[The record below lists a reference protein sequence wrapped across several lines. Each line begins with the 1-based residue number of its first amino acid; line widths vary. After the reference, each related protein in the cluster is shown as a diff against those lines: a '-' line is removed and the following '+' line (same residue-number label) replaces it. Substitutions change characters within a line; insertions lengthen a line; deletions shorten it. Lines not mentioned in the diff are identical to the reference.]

1 MMYLET
7 IKDTAKSKAINIH
20 REREWLLV
28 WDKDGKCRAY
38 SMRHDNLHFSVDVL
52 NDNFINVSK
61 IVVG

>member
-1 MMYLET
+1 MYLET